1 MGVREVGRAL
11 TKRFLRRAVR
21 LARALRVGRR
31 AEPVLQHL
39 PDRGR
44 RRLEKWEHSILLRS
58 GQHLLVPPKALEL
71 KYREALILLIETR
84 GTESLGD
91 YLEFG
96 VGYGSALACMYRACK
111 SLGVEHIRL
120 FGFDSFE
127 GLPHTARTDDGGFWR
142 PGQFRCDLA
151 LTRELLTGQGM
162 DWDRTIL
169 VKGWFCD
176 TLNNEL
182 VRRHGITKASV
193 IMVDCDMHLSAK
205 EALDFC
211 APLIQDVAVIFFD
224 DWHAGHLADRN
235 MGEKLAFD
243 EFLNENPEFSSE
255 PLEELASYAPLA
267 EVFLVE
273 RVH

>member
-11 TKRFLRRAVR
+11 TKRLLRRAVR
-21 LARALRVGRR
+21 LARALRVGRL

-39 PDRGR
+39 PDRSR
-44 RRLEKWEHSILLRS
+44 RRLEMWEHSILLHS